1 MWSWRCKEPKTTD
14 REGGKFMRRQSLER
28 TILFLCDDNSCLSQ
42 IAEAAA
48 RHLAPP
54 RTRVFSAGVKP
65 STIPAPVVQAMQELG
80 ISMSGQRSKSL
91 ADVPIQ
97 DVDLVVSFGEAD
109 KHCDRLPQ
117 RVKIER
123 WPIADPAANPEN
135 PSALPAIRARRDEI
149 DKRVFALF
157 LDHWRNIPRPS

>member
-1 MWSWRCKEPKTTD
+1 
-14 REGGKFMRRQSLER
+14 MRRQSLER

-42 IAEAAA
+42 MAEAAA

-65 STIPAPVVQAMQELG
+65 SSIPAPVVQAMQELG

-91 ADVPIQ
+91 ADVPVQ
-97 DVDLVVSFGEAD
+97 DIDLVVSFGDAD
-109 KHCDRLPQ
+109 KRCDHLPG
-117 RVKIER
+117 RAKIER
-123 WPIADPAANPEN
+123 WSIAEPAGNHDS
-135 PSALPAIRARRDEI
+135 PSALPAIRDQRDEI

-157 LDHWRNIPRPS
+157 LDHWRNTPRPS

>member
-1 MWSWRCKEPKTTD
+1 
-14 REGGKFMRRQSLER
+14 MRRQNLER
-28 TILFLCDDNSCLSQ
+28 NILFLCDDNACLSQ

-65 STIPAPVVQAMQELG
+65 SAIPAQVVQAMQELG

-97 DVDLVVSFGEAD
+97 EIDLVVSFGDAD
-109 KHCDRLPQ
+109 KRCGHLPKGTK
-117 RVKIER
+117 VER
-123 WPIADPAANPEN
+123 WPIAGTANAESS
-135 PSALPAIRARRDEI
+135 SALSVIRDHRDEI

-157 LDHWRNIPRPS
+157 LDHWRNVPRPS